1 VKQARQVEAE
11 LLAEIAAGQ
20 QDKTIAELIDHWL
33 ERGPR
38 AAQEH
43 QRINDSGH

>member
-20 QDKTIAELIDHWL
+20 HRGGKT
-33 ERGPR
+33 RRSP
-38 AAQEH
+38 
-43 QRINDSGH
+43 S